1 MLVRRCFFYT
11 ITSVGLALIVYA
23 GMNSRGSNNVRNA
36 ERIGKMWQLARQ
48 ESICSPRSARRGFN
62 QHVLS
67 VSAYESNDQVQL
79 VTSLTWSYIQQFAAE
94 AKKFYPTWI
103 VRVYYFN
110 LMGKTR
116 ENLDELEKLHSN
128 LDFCAVEHLPTL
140 GNMRNKLPGKMQRF
154 LPART

>member
-11 ITSVGLALIVYA
+11 TSLVVITLLVYA
-23 GMNSRGSNNVRNA
+23 AMNSRGSNDLWHA
-36 ERIGKMWQLARQ
+36 ERIGNLWRLARN

-67 VSAYESNDQVQL
+67 VSAYESNDRVQM
-79 VTSLTWSYIQQFAAE
+79 VTSLTWSYIQLFVTE
-94 AKKFYPTWI
+94 AKTLYPTWI

-110 LMGKTR
+110 LIGKTR

-128 LDFCAVEHLPTL
+128 LDFCAVEDLPTL

-154 LPART
+154 LPARK